1 MNKTFKTKW
10 SSSRQQYIVTDEK
23 HVLKGK
29 ASKNTVTLAISA
41 VLAIASGTSAAAYVE
56 KGVVGNQAS
65 WESAEYQKDWG
76 LAAMNASKA
85 YSLGFSGQN
94 VAVGVMDSGAL
105 LQKHPELAGNRF
117 HASSAQGKYGSTG
130 NRYQTGVRGIGD
142 VFKNGD
148 YKEGESFN
156 LDGNFIAEKND
167 TGRT

>member
-1 MNKTFKTKW
+1 
-10 SSSRQQYIVTDEK
+10 
-23 HVLKGK
+23 
-29 ASKNTVTLAISA
+29 
-41 VLAIASGTSAAAYVE
+41 
-56 KGVVGNQAS
+56 
-65 WESAEYQKDWG
+65 
-76 LAAMNASKA
+76 MNASKA

-142 VFKNGD
+142 VFKTVITRRANPLIWTATLLP
-148 YKEGESFN
+148 KRTT
-156 LDGNFIAEKND
+156 L

>member
-10 SSSRQQYIVTDEK
+10 SSSRQQYIITDEK

-76 LAAMNASKA
+76 TGSDECLKG
-85 YSLGFSGQN
+85 LFSR
-94 VAVGVMDSGAL
+94 L
-105 LQKHPELAGNRF
+105 
-117 HASSAQGKYGSTG
+117 
-130 NRYQTGVRGIGD
+130 
-142 VFKNGD
+142 
-148 YKEGESFN
+148 
-156 LDGNFIAEKND
+156 
-167 TGRT
+167 

>member
-10 SSSRQQYIVTDEK
+10 SSSHQQYIVTDEK

-105 LQKHPELAGNRF
+105 LQKHPELA
-117 HASSAQGKYGSTG
+117 
-130 NRYQTGVRGIGD
+130 
-142 VFKNGD
+142 
-148 YKEGESFN
+148 
-156 LDGNFIAEKND
+156 
-167 TGRT
+167 